1 MIVIEVHGGVVQAVY
16 ADKADMPI
24 EVKVLDFDNLED
36 DECKAER
43 EEALREVKRAE
54 REMTQVF

>member
-16 ADKADMPI
+16 ADKADMPV
-24 EVKVLDFDNLED
+24 EVNVLDFDNLED
-36 DECKAER
+36 EGCQAARKQ
-43 EEALREVKRAE
+43 ALRQIKRAE